1 MKIDL
6 QKMSYLELL
15 ELKGNIDRAIESKK
29 VAEKSDIKKKV
40 RELIEGAGF
49 DVGDIVGSS
58 SSKSLKGRKVAPKY
72 RNPKNP
78 DGRTYCGDE
87 CRSFGRLHPAVS
99 LEQLPVIWRNEQNHL
114 KCSNKFLYGV
124 TPNDEV

>member
-1 MKIDL
+1 VRIEGLNVKIDL

-15 ELKGNIDRAIESKK
+15 ELKGNIDRAIECKK
-29 VAEKSDIKKKV
+29 VAEKSSIKKKV

-49 DVGDIVGSS
+49 DVGDIVGGS

-78 DGRTYCGDE
+78 EETWTGRGRQPKWLVAE
-87 CRSFGRLHPAVS
+87 LGRGRSLNS
-99 LEQLPVIWRNEQNHL
+99 
-114 KCSNKFLYGV
+114 FLIK
-124 TPNDEV
+124 